1 MKHFAALC
9 SIAFLL
15 CSCAGVHVQKPEVDD
30 VKKIAI
36 LSVSASEDIKK
47 LEDEEESGSLKDA
60 LVGVATSAARDNVPQ
75 LAKGRERLITHGADA
90 LAETLG
96 SIKGWAVISRD
107 EVTGNADVQKFF
119 DPSGAEGVINKLS
132 RLVPVNGWRYM
143 APTGMHVLPYEA
155 VVSNETALFGA
166 KTDDQEV
173 RESVGKLCEALNVDA
188 IAVAEYYFFYEEGGL
203 LPTARATPVAMVD
216 VVLIDKKGN
225 KLLHTDHGWTQVK
238 GKGNVMLVDK
248 YVDLQSDTSVDAYIN
263 AIDKAMGEFKKAA
276 KKKL

>member
-1 MKHFAALC
+1 MKQFAVLC
-9 SIAFLL
+9 SLAFLL
-15 CSCAGVHVQKPEVDD
+15 CSCAGVHVQKPEVND

-47 LEDEEESGSLKDA
+47 LEDEEEGGSLKDA
-60 LVGVATSAARDNVPQ
+60 LVGVATSAAEDNVQQ

-90 LAETLG
+90 LAQTLG
-96 SIKGWAVISRD
+96 SFKGWTVIPFD
-107 EVTGNADVQKFF
+107 EVTGNAEVQKFF
-119 DPSGAEGVINKLS
+119 EPTGAEGTINKLS

-143 APTGMHVLPYEA
+143 TPKGMHELPYEA
-155 VVSNETALFGA
+155 VVSGETALFGA

-173 RESVGKLCEALNVDA
+173 RESVGKLCEVLNVDA
-188 IAVAEYYFFYEEGGL
+188 IAVAEYYFFYDEGGL

-225 KLLHTDHGWTQVK
+225 KLLHTDHGWAQVK
-238 GKGNVMLVDK
+238 GKGNVMLVGK
-248 YVDLQSDTSVDAYIN
+248 YVDLHSDPSVDAYIN
-263 AIDKAMGEFKKAA
+263 AIDKVMGEFKKAA

>member
-1 MKHFAALC
+1 M
-9 SIAFLL
+9 
-15 CSCAGVHVQKPEVDD
+15 
-30 VKKIAI
+30 KKIAI

-119 DPSGAEGVINKLS
+119 DPTGAEGVINKLS

-143 APTGMHVLPYEA
+143 APTGMHVLPY
-155 VVSNETALFGA
+155 SRNDST
-166 KTDDQEV
+166 
-173 RESVGKLCEALNVDA
+173 
-188 IAVAEYYFFYEEGGL
+188 
-203 LPTARATPVAMVD
+203 
-216 VVLIDKKGN
+216 
-225 KLLHTDHGWTQVK
+225 
-238 GKGNVMLVDK
+238 
-248 YVDLQSDTSVDAYIN
+248 
-263 AIDKAMGEFKKAA
+263 
-276 KKKL
+276 